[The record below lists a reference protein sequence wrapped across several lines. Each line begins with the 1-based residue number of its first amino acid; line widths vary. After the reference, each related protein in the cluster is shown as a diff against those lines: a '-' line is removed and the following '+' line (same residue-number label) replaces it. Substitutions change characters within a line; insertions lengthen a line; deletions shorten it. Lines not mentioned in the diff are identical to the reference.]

1 MNANTC
7 PTQCC
12 VGGIGFSDIQ
22 PKPVQKVLGNF
33 FGKALQSA
41 LRMIHIALRMIHN
54 ALRMIQ
60 FLKQFMIYLY
70 IYHKAT

>member
-1 MNANTC
+1 M
-7 PTQCC
+7 Q
-12 VGGIGFSDIQ
+12 I
-22 PKPVQKVLGNF
+22 PVLLNVVLVVLVSLTYSPNLSKKVLGNF

-54 ALRMIQ
+54 ALWMIQ
-60 FLKQFMIYLY
+60 LLKQFMIYLY